1 MGTTDIQVCAE
12 GMELEDWMIFKYS
25 DEEPREFRKQA
36 EAIEAAATQDGLK
49 VFAKEVNGNGRR
61 KYFICEPNAF
71 WAWYIHQD
79 PKNYYEVL
87 IREKKVKLFYDLEF
101 SIELNGAKNHQEMT
115 KKFIQLI
122 IQYLKNV
129 HGAKEPGRNVVVLNS
144 SDAVKY
150 SIHLVFPSI
159 ILEDISQIK
168 TFNLQMMSSF
178 TEEEKK
184 LFEVQ
189 KKDGGNG
196 SFVDISVYTSH
207 RHMRLFKSSKYNQS
221 RYLKIQQYGHKEFL
235 NNNCLDPNEEK
246 RIFLD
251 SLISNIEEDH
261 IRQIIQPTPSPAAK
275 VSRLPDDGTITSD
288 TPQRT
293 PRGRH
298 HNTSILAEDMEPA
311 FALPASTPLPNFVGE
326 EPMPEQSS
334 ASEDSGI
341 KRTVRKAAPN
351 ASTPSLNVIAEEGSS
366 VEPEPAKAAYQLGK
380 RKHATVNEA
389 PPSPPSAA
397 PARAKNHNFQLV
409 SSSHLPHIDAFVK
422 RIISPEGSIK
432 AISVGKY
439 KGVIVYDIENVHY
452 CRKKPGY
459 HKRNTIMY
467 KYYSKTHT
475 LMQSCLS
482 VNCRSKSDFDITMDL
497 VKFKP

>member
-122 IQYLKNV
+122 IQYLESL
-129 HGAKEPGRNVVVLNS
+129 HGVREPGRNVVVLNS
-144 SDAVKY
+144 SDSVKY

-159 ILEDISQIK
+159 IFEDIRQIK
-168 TFNLQMMSSF
+168 TFNLLMMSSF

-184 LFEVQ
+184 LFQVQ
-189 KKDGGNG
+189 KKDGSNG
-196 SFVDISVYTSH
+196 SFVDNSVYSSH
-207 RHMRLFKSSKYNQS
+207 RNMRLFKSTKYNQS

-235 NNNCLDPNEEK
+235 NNNYIHPNEEK

-251 SLISNIEEDH
+251 SLISNIEEEH
-261 IRQIIQPTPSPAAK
+261 LRQIIYPTPLPAAEV
-275 VSRLPDDGTITSD
+275 VSRPPDGGIITSD
-288 TPQRT
+288 TPWRT

-298 HNTSILAEDMEPA
+298 HNTSIMTEDMESA
-311 FALPASTPLPNFVGE
+311 FALSASTPMPNLVGE
-326 EPMPEQSS
+326 EPMPDQGC
-334 ASEDSGI
+334 ASE
-341 KRTVRKAAPN
+341 AAPN
-351 ASTPSLNVIAEEGSS
+351 ASTPSLKVNAEEGSR
-366 VEPEPAKAAYQLGK
+366 VEPEPTKAAYQRGK
-380 RKHATVNEA
+380 RKHVTEEEEEVAS
-389 PPSPPSAA
+389 PSPPSAA
-397 PARAKNHNFQLV
+397 PARAKNHNWSENYKKV
-409 SSSHLPHIDAFVK
+409 PSSTLPHIDAFVK
-422 RIISPEGSIK
+422 RIIQREEGSIK
-432 AISVGKY
+432 AIHVG
-439 KGVIVYDIENVHY
+439 KGVIVYDIINAHF
-452 CRKKPGY
+452 CHKKPGY
-459 HKRNTIMY
+459 HKTNNIMF
-467 KYYSKTHT
+467 KYYCKTHT
-475 LMQSCLS
+475 LMQSCWS
-482 VNCRSKSDFDITMDL
+482 VNCRSKSDFDVTMDL